1 MQAMIFAAGLG
12 TRLKPYT
19 NTMPKA
25 MVPLC
30 GKPLLW
36 HAINKLKNTGITHII
51 INVHHFADQIINYLK
66 ENNNFDITIKISDE
80 TNMLLDTGGG
90 LKYAEK
96 LFIPNTPILV
106 YNVDILSDINLNKLK
121 QHHLESENLATLVT
135 ASRNT
140 SRYLLF
146 NNSKLIGWTNKNTNQ
161 FKWCNHSYQQYTE
174 MAFAGIQIVNPE
186 FINLIEPNKKVSI
199 IDEYLR
205 IGANNKIGL
214 YNNDGKIWMDLGKP
228 EQLKMAEEFI
238 LSNTTSQ
245 KNPK

>member
-1 MQAMIFAAGLG
+1 
-12 TRLKPYT
+12 
-19 NTMPKA
+19 
-25 MVPLC
+25 
-30 GKPLLW
+30 
-36 HAINKLKNTGITHII
+36 
-51 INVHHFADQIINYLK
+51 
-66 ENNNFDITIKISDE
+66 
-80 TNMLLDTGGG
+80 
-90 LKYAEK
+90 
-96 LFIPNTPILV
+96 
-106 YNVDILSDINLNKLK
+106 
-121 QHHLESENLATLVT
+121 
-135 ASRNT
+135 
-140 SRYLLF
+140 
-146 NNSKLIGWTNKNTNQ
+146 
-161 FKWCNHSYQQYTE
+161 